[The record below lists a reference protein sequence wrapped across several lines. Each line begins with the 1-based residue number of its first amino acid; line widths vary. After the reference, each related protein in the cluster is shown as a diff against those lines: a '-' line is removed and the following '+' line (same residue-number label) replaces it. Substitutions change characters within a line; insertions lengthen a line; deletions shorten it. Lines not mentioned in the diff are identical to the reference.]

1 MTLLRPTPDT
11 EPAAI
16 ALVPLALILPTEH
29 HYPAHAQALAA
40 DMHRRGLWHMPI
52 VLDQDSHAVM
62 DGHHRLAAAHL
73 LGLAVAPC
81 LRLAYAQVSVTA
93 TREGYRV
100 DPAEIVRRARSAD
113 PYPPKTTRHAFACP
127 LPLCNL
133 SLCLLE
139 PGASAPGR
147 ARPPAP

>member
-1 MTLLRPTPDT
+1 MNLLRSTPAID
-11 EPAAI
+11 PATI

-40 DMHRRGLWHMPI
+40 DMRRQRLWHVPI
-52 VLDQDSHAVM
+52 VVDQDSHAVM

-81 LRLAYAQVSVTA
+81 LRLDYAQVSVTA
-93 TREGYRV
+93 TRDGYRV
-100 DPAEIVRRARSAD
+100 DPDEIVRRALTAE
-113 PYPPKTTRHAFACP
+113 PYPPKTTRHAFARP

-139 PGASAPGR
+139 PGAATPGR
-147 ARPPAP
+147 DHPFAL

>member
-1 MTLLRPTPDT
+1 MTLLRLTLAT
-11 EPAAI
+11 EPAPI

-40 DMHRRGLWHMPI
+40 DMRHHRLWRTPI
-52 VLDQDSHAVM
+52 ALDRDSHAVM

-81 LRLAYAQVSVTA
+81 LWLDYARVSVTA
-93 TREGYRV
+93 SRDGYRV
-100 DPAEIVRRARSAD
+100 DPAEIARRARHAD
-113 PYPPKTTRHAFACP
+113 PYPPKTTRHAFAQP
-127 LPLCNL
+127 LPVCNL

-139 PGASAPGR
+139 LGKGEAAALGL
-147 ARPPAP
+147 